1 MSESLTHERN
11 CNEVKTNKLR
21 LRDVVHPTQTGTGAL
36 NADEF
41 VVGASRV
48 VDRDVEALLDRV
60 SSYSLQQ

>member
-11 CNEVKTNKLR
+11 CNEVETNKLR
-21 LRDVVHPTQTGTGAL
+21 LRDVVHSTQTGTGAL

-41 VVGASRV
+41 VVGASGV

-60 SSYSLQQ
+60 SSHSL